1 MIRGSDRQIKR
12 LCHLHGKNPS
22 KREELH
28 QTILCELYRSMDSF
42 RGDCQISTWAY
53 RVTLNTCLKHVEAEE
68 FEKLRDLDVDVDS
81 IEIPPEIS
89 VEDQIDFNFM
99 INYASTFKPIDRELI
114 YLYLIG
120 ESQQDIADVLGLSL
134 TNVSTKLNRLWKR
147 IDEYMNKGAEDVK

>member
-1 MIRGSDRQIKR
+1 MRKIQASEKNFIKR
-12 LCHLHGKNPS
+12 YSVSYIGPWTH
-22 KREELH
+22 
-28 QTILCELYRSMDSF
+28 
-42 RGDCQISTWAY
+42 
-53 RVTLNTCLKHVEAEE
+53 
-68 FEKLRDLDVDVDS
+68 
-81 IEIPPEIS
+81 S
-89 VEDQIDFNFM
+89 VENQIDFNFM